1 MLRQLI
7 PIANSFAVILG
18 GLGLVSFA
26 LADAPPGSATAS
38 KVVNPV
44 SELALT
50 QVHLRPDA
58 EARLGI
64 RVQAPTRGTMPARRV
79 YPGHAMASMG
89 NDVTLHAPITGIL
102 HIPASVGNLRSPW
115 SCDRRTPLLTVMP
128 TAPDGGMITLA
139 SAEGEARA
147 AEVELEAS
155 RIRQKRAEVLRQ
167 NNASAQKT
175 LDDATAELQKAE
187 ARADS
192 TKLIVERVK
201 ASLGGLENSPFAG
214 LSMASPIK
222 GLVTELY
229 VADGQMVTAGTP
241 LLRITNSE
249 QLWVRVSVPAGEL
262 ALIEEK
268 AAASIGELGSKDA
281 AKQITA
287 ERIFGPRTTNAVSGT
302 VDLYYEFTNKRE
314 YRPGQRLSASLLT
327 KQQSAGAI
335 IPSSCIMTD
344 MHGGDWIYL
353 RIAEQT
359 YARRRVEVVN
369 QLESNVLVSNLST
382 DLPIVM
388 TGAAELFGIE
398 FGAGK

>member
-1 MLRQLI
+1 MLRQLL
-7 PIANSFAVILG
+7 PIANSFAIFLG

-26 LADAPPGSATAS
+26 FADAPPGSATAS

-44 SELALT
+44 SELTLT
-50 QVHLRPDA
+50 QVHLRQDA
-58 EARLGI
+58 ESRLGI
-64 RVQAPTRGTMPARRV
+64 RVQTPTRGTMPTRRL

-89 NDVTLHAPITGIL
+89 NDVTLHSPITGVL
-102 HIPASVGNLRSPW
+102 HLPAFVGNLRVPW
-115 SCDRRTPLLTVMP
+115 SCDRSAPLLTVMP

-139 SAEGEARA
+139 SAEGEAKA

-187 ARADS
+187 ARAAS

-201 ASLGGLENSPFAG
+201 ASLGGIENGSFAG
-214 LSMASPIK
+214 ISMTSPIK

-229 VADGQMVTAGTP
+229 VTDCQIVAAGTS

-249 QLWVRVSVPAGEL
+249 QLWIRVSVPAGEL
-262 ALIEEK
+262 SMIDEK
-268 AAASIGELGSKDA
+268 AAASIGDLGSKDA

-287 ERIFGPRTTNAVSGT
+287 ERIFGPQTTNAVSGA
-302 VDLYYEFTNKRE
+302 VDLYYEFSNKRE

-344 MHGGDWIYL
+344 MHGGDWVYL

-382 DLPIVM
+382 DLPIVV